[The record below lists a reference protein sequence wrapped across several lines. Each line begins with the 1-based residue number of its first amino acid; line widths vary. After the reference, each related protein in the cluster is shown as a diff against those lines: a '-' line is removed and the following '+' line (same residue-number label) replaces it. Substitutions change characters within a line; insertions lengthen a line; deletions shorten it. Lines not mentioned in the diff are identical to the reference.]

1 MKTIALASVGFAMMV
16 ASVGCQTKVYNQTP
30 PVGQN
35 TVVEHDRPA
44 VIVNEREVDRKPDVQ
59 NNINVRP

>member
-1 MKTIALASVGFAMMV
+1 MKTIALASVGFVMMLC
-16 ASVGCQTKVYNQTP
+16 SVGCQTKVYNETP

-35 TVVEHDRPA
+35 TVVHDRP
-44 VIVNEREVDRKPDVQ
+44 VIVNEHEHEVDRKPDVQ